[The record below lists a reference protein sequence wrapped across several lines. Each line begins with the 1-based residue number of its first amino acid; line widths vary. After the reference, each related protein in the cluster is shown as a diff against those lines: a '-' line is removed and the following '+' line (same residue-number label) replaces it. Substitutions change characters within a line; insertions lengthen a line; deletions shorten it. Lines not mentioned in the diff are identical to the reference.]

1 MSIDIHTH
9 FYNIYRNFHINLN
22 IDRMDDPK
30 NVKLKILGL
39 LNPYVYILS
48 LFIYAM
54 IFWGVFI
61 LNIHILKLVKYIRRI
76 SLHEKNPQ
84 INAAFPY
91 LKGKVLN

>member
-9 FYNIYRNFHINLN
+9 FYNIYRKFHINLN

-30 NVKLKILGL
+30 NVKLKILGK

-61 LNIHILKLVKYIRRI
+61 LNIHIIKLVKYIRRI
-76 SLHEKNPQ
+76 SLHEKKTHRLMLHFH
-84 INAAFPY
+84 I
-91 LKGKVLN
+91 

>member
-9 FYNIYRNFHINLN
+9 FYNICRNFHINLN

-54 IFWGVFI
+54 IFGGVFI
-61 LNIHILKLVKYIRRI
+61 LNIHIIKLVKYIRRI
-76 SLHEKNPQ
+76 SLYEKNPHRLMLHFH
-84 INAAFPY
+84 I
-91 LKGKVLN
+91 

>member
-1 MSIDIHTH
+1 MSIDIHTQ

-39 LNPYVYILS
+39 LKPYVYILS

-61 LNIHILKLVKYIRRI
+61 LNIHIIKLVKYIRRI
-76 SLHEKNPQ
+76 SLHEKKPHRLMLHFH
-84 INAAFPY
+84 I
-91 LKGKVLN
+91 

>member
-9 FYNIYRNFHINLN
+9 FYNIYRNFHIYLN

-39 LNPYVYILS
+39 LKPYVYILS

-61 LNIHILKLVKYIRRI
+61 LNIHIIKLVKYIGRI
-76 SLHEKNPQ
+76 SLHEKNPTD
-84 INAAFPY
+84 
-91 LKGKVLN
+91 

>member
-39 LNPYVYILS
+39 LKPYVYILS

-61 LNIHILKLVKYIRRI
+61 LNIHIIKLVKYIRRI
-76 SLHEKNPQ
+76 SLHEKKPHRLMLHFH
-84 INAAFPY
+84 I
-91 LKGKVLN
+91 